1 MLFDLEQMKS
11 LSLILKNTRNLV
23 PYIALIALYFFFV
36 NIEANKNK
44 NNAQGIDNEKMLND
58 DETKQDEQ
66 IFRVVIP
73 VIPYNQ

>member
-1 MLFDLEQMKS
+1 MKS